1 MPDALLT
8 GLITLIEST
17 GCIECE
23 YGVIG
28 TREILIIFFLEL
40 WLSYFRLW
48 YVLQRVALN
57 LFNARL
63 IE

>member
-40 WLSYFRLW
+40 WLSYFRL
-48 YVLQRVALN
+48 
-57 LFNARL
+57 
-63 IE
+63 

>member
-1 MPDALLT
+1 MSDAVT
-8 GLITLIEST
+8 IAIIECVECRES
-17 GCIECE
+17 IECE
-23 YGVIG
+23 YGIIG
-28 TREILIIFFLEL
+28 IREILIIFFLEL